1 MLLEECGIIGADRD
15 TVWADPKN
23 TNENKEAS
31 MQKGFFGALFDM
43 SFSEFITT
51 KLIKV
56 LYILLLIV
64 LVLGYLG
71 LLISGFSSSLGVGLL
86 MMFIVGPIA
95 VLLYLIMIRVY
106 LELIM
111 VLFRIEENTRK

>member
-1 MLLEECGIIGADRD
+1 
-15 TVWADPKN
+15 
-23 TNENKEAS
+23 
-31 MQKGFFGALFDM
+31 MQNKGFFGALFDL

-64 LVLGYLG
+64 LVLGYVG
-71 LLISGFSSSLGVGLL
+71 LVISGFSNGAGTGLL
-86 MMFIVGPIA
+86 MMFIVGPIG
-95 VLLYLIMIRVY
+95 VLLYLILIRVY

-111 VLFRIEENTRK
+111 VIFRIEENTRK